1 MKLKFIYTFFGLAA
15 FGLLALSNSSG
26 RASFSG
32 QGATT
37 APGDGTVC
45 SSCHNG
51 GNYGASVNVRLKDKV
66 SGETVTEYT
75 PNETYDVE
83 VIVGTTT
90 APGGYGFQVIAL
102 KDTDNSSVST
112 WANNV
117 TPNTKFKTI
126 GSRQYFEQA
135 NVLPD
140 SIMVSEWTAPAAGTG
155 SVTFYAAGNAVNG
168 TGTSANDQAVTNE
181 FTFTESTTSTSSLTK
196 MGIRMN
202 TFPNP
207 TIDVLNLSLEMNAS
221 KELTINIY
229 NLEGKRM
236 ETQNVM
242 TQSGDNQFRFDVA
255 SYNSGMYF
263 LEVADGTNQT
273 AIRVVKY

>member
-1 MKLKFIYTFFGLAA
+1 MKLKFIYTFFGLVA

-263 LEVADGTNQT
+263 LEVADGANQT
-273 AIRVVKY
+273 AIRFVKY

>member
-273 AIRVVKY
+273 AIRFVKY

>member
-1 MKLKFIYTFFGLAA
+1 MKLKFIYTFFGLLA

-229 NLEGKRM
+229 NMEGKRM
-236 ETQNVM
+236 ETQNVV
-242 TQSGDNQFRFDVA
+242 TQRGVNQFRFDVA
-255 SYNSGMYF
+255 SYNSGLYF

-273 AIRVVKY
+273 AIRFVKY

>member
-1 MKLKFIYTFFGLAA
+1 MKLKFIYTFFGLLA

-117 TPNTKFKTI
+117 TPNTKLTTT
-126 GSRQYFEQA
+126 GSRQYFEQGA
-135 NVLPD
+135 KLPD
-140 SIMVSEWTAPAAGTG
+140 SIMVAEWTAPAAGTG

-221 KELTINIY
+221 KELIINIY

-263 LEVADGTNQT
+263 LEVADGANQT
-273 AIRVVKY
+273 AIRFVKY

>member
-1 MKLKFIYTFFGLAA
+1 MKLKFIYTFFGLVA

-229 NLEGKRM
+229 NMEGKRM
-236 ETQNVM
+236 ETQNVV
-242 TQSGDNQFRFDVA
+242 TQRGVNQFRFDVA
-255 SYNSGMYF
+255 SYNSGLYF

-273 AIRVVKY
+273 AIRFVKY

>member
-181 FTFTESTTSTSSLTK
+181 FTFTESTTSTLSLTK

-229 NLEGKRM
+229 NLEGNRM

-263 LEVADGTNQT
+263 LEVADGANQT
-273 AIRVVKY
+273 AIRFVKY

>member
-1 MKLKFIYTFFGLAA
+1 MKLKFIYTFFGLVA

-229 NLEGKRM
+229 NTEGKRM
-236 ETQNVM
+236 ETQNVV
-242 TQSGDNQFRFDVA
+242 TQRGDNQFRFDVA
-255 SYNSGMYF
+255 SYNSGLYF

-273 AIRVVKY
+273 AIRFVKY

>member
-1 MKLKFIYTFFGLAA
+1 MKLKFIYTFFGLLA

-229 NLEGKRM
+229 NTEGKRM
-236 ETQNVM
+236 ETQNVV
-242 TQSGDNQFRFDVA
+242 TQRGDNQFRFDVA
-255 SYNSGMYF
+255 SYNSGLYF

-273 AIRVVKY
+273 AIRFVKY